1 MFGKL
6 IRIGLLGWLAS
17 VAYKHNIKPPP
28 VGVSPLKVAK
38 HMEVIGSDG
47 LHVGIVD
54 HLAIQLTKSDPAAG
68 GRHHVIPM
76 ESVATILNGKLMLD
90 ITAAEASQRQR
101 AVADG
106 AGAAVSYGLATVGP
120 G

>member
-6 IRIGLLGWLAS
+6 IKIGLLGWLAS
-17 VAYKHNIKPPP
+17 VAYKSNIKPPP

-54 HLAIQLTKSDPAAG
+54 HLAIQLAKSDPAAG

-76 ESVATILNGKLMLD
+76 ESVATILNGKLMLNT
-90 ITAAEASQRQR
+90 TAAEAAQRQR

-106 AGAAVSYGLATVGP
+106 AAAAADSEIGP
-120 G
+120 